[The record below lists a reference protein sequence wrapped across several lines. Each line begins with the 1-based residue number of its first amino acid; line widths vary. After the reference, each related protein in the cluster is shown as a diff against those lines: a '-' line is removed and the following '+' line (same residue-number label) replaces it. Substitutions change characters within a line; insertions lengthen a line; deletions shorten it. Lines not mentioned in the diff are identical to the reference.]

1 MCLHCLR
8 LSALNCAEMI
18 SVVLFFFHSIEW
30 IEFKLSRRAA
40 ICIKSQPN
48 FHRFTIIIAFNIIS
62 KYGNID
68 VSKSMLDRF
77 HKTVFFHC
85 WIGCRSKSTFFVCVD
100 DSLRLIRSR
109 KITRKRERNVFWSAS
124 LLRYMTIS
132 SLSITIPFSV
142 FLTWLRVWV
151 SLLNFVVV
159 VAAAAF
165 WLFL

>member
-1 MCLHCLR
+1 MSMCLHCLR

-77 HKTVFFHC
+77 HKTL
-85 WIGCRSKSTFFVCVD
+85 FFVIVE
-100 DSLRLIRSR
+100 L
-109 KITRKRERNVFWSAS
+109 
-124 LLRYMTIS
+124 
-132 SLSITIPFSV
+132 
-142 FLTWLRVWV
+142 
-151 SLLNFVVV
+151 V
-159 VAAAAF
+159 VAQNRH
-165 WLFL
+165 FLCALTMVSV